1 MGGSTFIQVWM
12 VLSEYCEQ
20 FQRWGVSNQWECT
33 ARTFENFASNRISN
47 KFQFD
52 LLHTNCSHT
61 QSDHNNYYTPANK
74 HYTHTFLVK
83 DWGLVIVSGLLAS
96 GCLTDFFSLSSNL
109 DLDVCGSECYV
120 QLSSQM
126 NCTNIYNKGWPMGA
140 QYFKPIGGQCILS
153 NQRAVLILLY
163 DWTKSNRNILHSHWL
178 LLL

>member
-12 VLSEYCEQ
+12 VLSGYCEQ

-61 QSDHNNYYTPANK
+61 QSDYNNYYTPATK

-83 DWGLVIVSGLLAS
+83 DWGLVIVSGLLVS
-96 GCLTDFFSLSSNL
+96 GWLTDFFFFF
-109 DLDVCGSECYV
+109 
-120 QLSSQM
+120 
-126 NCTNIYNKGWPMGA
+126 
-140 QYFKPIGGQCILS
+140 FKPWTWMFVGQSAMFNWALKWIALVFITKGDQWEHIILS
-153 NQRAVLILLY
+153 Q
-163 DWTKSNRNILHSHWL
+163 
-178 LLL
+178 